1 MGRIGCAGT
10 SPDPI
15 PNPPIILKTT
25 HSKPRPGHS
34 DKGSSRKSGR
44 HDRNSD
50 QSTNQESVYPKGSM
64 AAKLV
69 AHKERDKKYRKIIE
83 NPMMYLEE

>member
-1 MGRIGCAGT
+1 MTG
-10 SPDPI
+10 I
-15 PNPPIILKTT
+15 PN
-25 HSKPRPGHS
+25 
-34 DKGSSRKSGR
+34 
-44 HDRNSD
+44 

-83 NPMMYLEE
+83 KPMMYLEERYHQIDPAEHQPEVPLPEVLRGWG